1 MKTRNH
7 RRPHLRKS
15 RPAHVAVRGAGNGLA
30 HRVRV
35 FAACRIVLAA
45 FLVASLVPLAA
56 WGGEEDVVGVQP
68 EASSVAETASPEAAL
83 PESDT
88 QTEEASP
95 DAAVDADQ
103 DEAAPAL
110 EGEAPVAEA
119 FALAASHPTA
129 DVTVYVSSSGTD
141 AVSGGTE
148 ENPYLTIAF
157 AVAQASASG
166 TTAVCVLDDL
176 TAVTTADV
184 GTKSII
190 VYGAPEEG
198 ETEAPVITGNTAV
211 HLFTVTTGSLTFESI
226 TIDGAST
233 MADHQVAR
241 MTDAGN
247 ITLGDGAV
255 IQNWYST
262 SAYGALYVK
271 GNNASLTMKSGS
283 LIKDCSLVTTGSYNG
298 GAAINITAARNSGTG
313 TSPSATYRVS
323 FTMESGSSITNCAT
337 QLTANASMSGGGAIH
352 AADANLSIA
361 NGATIE
367 GCSLTYRTTGGVLIN
382 PSTTWQG
389 GGAIFANNCRI
400 DMAGSMT
407 DCTMVGQEDLTQNSL
422 YAGGGAIFVYTNG
435 CTTANGI
442 DCRTTV
448 SGTITGCSAMSGGG
462 VFYWSINNGFGEGD
476 NLWVGGSGPLQSA
489 QEVVDKVNDTF
500 ILTGSATIEDCSTS
514 DMNSTR
520 SAPTLA
526 SYTQYEV
533 YGIGGGAICGAYQG
547 LVVLEDGSVIRDC
560 ATGTE
565 GGGMS
570 SYATALICT
579 SNSADLSTGPLIENC
594 TSKGIAGGLCTAS
607 SSSIEQIIVRGCS
620 AIYQGGGLYL
630 YSGSTTMYNCLVEN
644 CSAGIYG
651 GGIMQQ
657 VVHDF
662 FMYGGT
668 VINNY
673 ASTSGGGIALNGH
686 YAGSLTAPRGLIFNY
701 PTTLNGGYTNPV
713 YYKTSILQ
721 DKIVA
726 PVVVAGNGQEVGSR
740 RSNVWTSSS
749 IPTARIAVSGAFQPG
764 SKIGVAINNRVATSN
779 QVGSQ
784 FANLSQP
791 GIDLRPFASDV
802 VPSLVPA
809 YSGTNLVWQ
818 QGYVVDYDANWP
830 PGETTSGSAPSDSIQ
845 GIQNAYLLTEQATV
859 LGQGDMVGGDYAFLG
874 WSLSASATAASY
886 VGGSLI
892 GHNATTDPDGNYRIT
907 LYAVWEQPEYVCQI
921 IRDGALYR
929 SYTTLYEALAS
940 VQSNDRI
947 EMLKDAPLI
956 DFNQVDGKK
965 PPSGGLSVGF
975 SSATGVVLTTAPAST
990 PTVPGSAVWQGA
1002 PTTTPVAVLE
1012 RTANGEGGASYL
1024 SLTGG
1029 AGMSVFGIVFD
1040 GRSTPAQTS
1049 SQTGING
1056 NTALLEVSS
1065 AQLTLGS
1072 GTRVQN
1078 SYNANVIG
1086 LGGGVRV
1093 GAGASVTVEGGAQI
1107 RANATT
1113 GSGGGAY
1120 VDAGGSLVLR
1130 DCVITD
1136 NRSTATAVGYD
1147 GSWVGGV
1154 GNLSGDVTVS
1164 GNPVV
1169 SGNVGKFKTSS
1180 SGTLMPSDLET
1191 NNNYI
1196 TVAVAGLGSGASIGI
1211 TSSDDAHLQ
1220 PEQQFAKAAGG
1231 SSAATGGASEF
1242 FNNDNASLHGIAGF
1256 GDAYVWEYGRSVVTF
1271 TKVGADQSTGLHQLL
1286 PGATFNLYRYV
1297 GATAIN
1303 ATSIADGSIDL
1314 ATVDS
1319 SQWAPILDDA
1329 GTEGTPGDGGNVPY
1343 DFVSADGT
1351 GASPRGQVDLA
1362 GVQPG
1367 AWYML
1372 VETEA
1377 PLGYQTPAGQW
1388 ALQVHEVSA
1397 GTFAIDLSTILA
1409 RPGEGGE
1416 LPPAFATTVETDAG
1430 TLDGVLAVNVPV
1442 FNLPFAGTSA
1452 LPPFVLLGII
1462 LIGCALAL
1470 VLKHRKAT

>member
-1 MKTRNH
+1 MNTRNH
-7 RRPHLRKS
+7 RRPHLRRI
-15 RPAHVAVRGAGNGLA
+15 RPAHAAARGVGNELVRRLGVPAL
-30 HRVRV
+30 
-35 FAACRIVLAA
+35 CRIVLVA
-45 FLVASLVPLAA
+45 FLAASLVPLAA
-56 WGGEEDVVGVQP
+56 WGGEENSVDVQLETP
-68 EASSVAETASPEAAL
+68 SAAEPDS
-83 PESDT
+83 PESDG
-88 QTEEASP
+88 QVEEAPS
-95 DAAVDADQ
+95 DAAVGNDQ
-103 DEAAPAL
+103 NEAAPVI
-110 EGEAPVAEA
+110 EDEAPVAEA
-119 FALAASHPTA
+119 FALAASHPAA
-129 DVTVYVSSSGTD
+129 DATVYVSSSGAD
-141 AVSGGTE
+141 NASGGTA
-148 ENPYLTIAF
+148 ENPYLTVAF
-157 AVAQASASG
+157 AISQASASG
-166 TTAVCVLDDL
+166 TTAVCVLDDMTVL
-176 TAVTTADV
+176 ATADV
-184 GTKSII
+184 GAKSII
-190 VYGAPEEG
+190 VYGATGEG
-198 ETEAPVITGNTAV
+198 GTALPVITGNTSV
-211 HLFTVTTGSLTFESI
+211 HLFTVTTGSLVFESI

-233 MADHQVAR
+233 MANHQVAR
-241 MTDAGN
+241 LTGAGS
-247 ITLGDGAV
+247 ITLGEGAT
-255 IQNWYST
+255 IQNWYSN
-262 SAYGALYVK
+262 SANGALYVWAN
-271 GNNASLTMKSGS
+271 GGSLTMKSGS
-283 LIKDCSLVTTGSYNG
+283 VIKDCSLITSGSYNG
-298 GAAINITAARNSGTG
+298 GAAVNITAARNSGTG
-313 TSPSATYRVS
+313 TVPSQAYRAS
-323 FTMESGSSITNCAT
+323 FTMEQGSSIADCAT
-337 QLTANASMSGGGAIH
+337 QLTANAAMSGGGAIH
-352 AADANLSIA
+352 AADTDLSIA

-367 GCSLTYRTTGGVLIN
+367 GCSLTYRAAGGALIN
-382 PSTTWQG
+382 PSTAWQG
-389 GGAIFANNCRI
+389 GGAIFANNCCI
-400 DMAGSMT
+400 DMAGT
-407 DCTMVGQEDLTQNSL
+407 IADCTMVGQEDLTLNSL
-422 YAGGGAIFVYTNG
+422 YAGGGAIFVYANG
-435 CTTANGI
+435 CTTANGV
-442 DCRTTV
+442 DCRTTI
-448 SGTITGCSAMSGGG
+448 SGTLSGCSAISGGG
-462 VFYWSINNGFGEGD
+462 IFYWSINNGFGEGD
-476 NLWVGGSGPLQSA
+476 NLWVGDSGPLQSA
-489 QEVVDKVNDTF
+489 QEVVAKVNDAC
-500 ILTGSATIEDCSTS
+500 ILAGGATIEECSTS

-520 SAPTLA
+520 SAA
-526 SYTQYEV
+526 SLSSYVQYEV

-547 LVVLEDGSVIRDC
+547 LVVLEDGSAIRDC
-560 ATGTE
+560 STGTE

-579 SNSADLSTGPLIENC
+579 SNAADLSTGPIIENC

-607 SSSIEQIIVRGCS
+607 SSSIEQIIVRGCT
-620 AIYQGGGLYL
+620 AVYQGGGLYL
-630 YSGSTTMYNCLVEN
+630 YSGSTTMYNCLVED
-644 CSAGIYG
+644 CSAGLYG

-668 VINNY
+668 VINNF

-701 PTTLNGGYTNPV
+701 PTTLNSGYTNPV

-749 IPTARIAVSGAFQPG
+749 IPTTRIAVSGAFQPG
-764 SKIGVAINNRVATSN
+764 SKIGVAINNRAASSN

-802 VPSLVPA
+802 VPSLAPA

-818 QGYVVDYDANWP
+818 QGYVVDYNANWP

-845 GIQNAYLLTEQATV
+845 GIQNAYPLTGQATV
-859 LGQGDMVGGDYAFLG
+859 LGRGDMVGGDYNFLG
-874 WSLSASATAASY
+874 WSLSSGATAASY

-892 GHNATTDPDGNYRIT
+892 SHNATTDPDGNYRIA
-907 LYAVWEQPEYVCQI
+907 LYAVWDQPEYVCQI
-921 IRDGALYR
+921 IRNGALYR
-929 SYTTLYEALAS
+929 SYMTLYEALAA

-947 EMLKDAPLI
+947 EMLKNAPLI

-965 PPSGGLSVGF
+965 PPNGGLSVGF
-975 SSATGVVLTTAPAST
+975 ASATGVVLTTAPAST
-990 PTVPGSAVWQGA
+990 PTVPGSGVWQGA
-1002 PTTTPVAVLE
+1002 PTATPVAVLE
-1012 RTANGEGGASYL
+1012 RTANAEGDASYL

-1029 AGMSVFGIVFD
+1029 ASMTVLGIVLD

-1049 SQTGING
+1049 SQTGVNG
-1056 NTALLEVSS
+1056 NTALIEVSS

-1078 SYNANVIG
+1078 SYNANAIG
-1086 LGGGVRV
+1086 LGGGVSV
-1093 GAGASVTVEGGAQI
+1093 GSGASVTVEGGAQI

-1120 VDAGGSLVLR
+1120 VASGGNLVLK

-1136 NRSTATAVGYD
+1136 NRSTATAVGYA

-1154 GNLSGDVTVS
+1154 GNLMGDVTVS

-1169 SGNVGKFKTSS
+1169 SGNFGKFRMSE
-1180 SGTLMPSDLET
+1180 SGTLIPSDLET

-1196 TVAVAGLGSGASIGI
+1196 TVAVAGLGSGASIGV
-1211 TSSDDAHLQ
+1211 TSSDEAHLQ

-1297 GATAIN
+1297 GIAEVN

-1314 ATVDS
+1314 ATVNS

-1343 DFVSADGT
+1343 DFVSADGA

-1397 GTFAIDLSTILA
+1397 GTFAIDLSTMLA

-1416 LPPAFATTVETDAG
+1416 LPPAFATSVETDAG
-1430 TLDGVLAVNVPV
+1430 TLDGVLSINVPV